1 MERLID
7 VIARFHSDFNVR
19 MRELSS
25 QLEEISIRVASGI
38 SV

>member
-1 MERLID
+1 MERLIG
-7 VIARFHSDFNVR
+7 VLSRFHADFNVR

-25 QLEEISIRVASGI
+25 QLEEISIRVSAGV